1 MSEEQEIT
9 QAALDMVIKNLS
21 PTQQDALADA
31 FTDGMGNMW
40 ARGSVRT
47 MNVMVS
53 DDMLIWEWSD
63 GACNPR
69 AKLTRFGI
77 ALRMRI
83 LAVRAGIA
91 S

>member
-9 QAALDMVIKNLS
+9 QSALDMVIKNLS

-31 FTDGMGNMW
+31 LTDGHGNMW

-47 MNVMVS
+47 MNLMVQ
-53 DDMLIWEWSD
+53 DEILIWEWTE
-63 GACNPR
+63 GEHNPR
-69 AKLTRFGI
+69 ARLTPFGI

-83 LAVRAGIA
+83 LSVRAGLA
-91 S
+91 T